1 MTKTNKKHYQTP
13 IAEILYFDEDVITT
27 SAANPTT
34 DYTGELAIDNNPDVN
49 FH

>member
-1 MTKTNKKHYQTP
+1 MTKTTKKHYETP
-13 IAEILYFDEDVITT
+13 VAEILYFDEDVITT
-27 SAANPTT
+27 SGANSTA

>member
-27 SAANPTT
+27 SGTHLTT
-34 DYTGELAIDNNPDVN
+34 DYTGELAIDNNPDAG
-49 FH
+49 FR

>member
-27 SAANPTT
+27 SSNHLS
-34 DYTGELAIDNNPDVN
+34 DSYTGDMALDNDPDAS
-49 FH
+49 FY

>member
-27 SAANPTT
+27 SGDEGNSYIGANA
-34 DYTGELAIDNNPDVN
+34 LDNDPDAG
-49 FH
+49 FR

>member
-27 SAANPTT
+27 SGGGAN
-34 DYTGELAIDNNPDVN
+34 GSHIGANALDNDPDAG
-49 FH
+49 FR